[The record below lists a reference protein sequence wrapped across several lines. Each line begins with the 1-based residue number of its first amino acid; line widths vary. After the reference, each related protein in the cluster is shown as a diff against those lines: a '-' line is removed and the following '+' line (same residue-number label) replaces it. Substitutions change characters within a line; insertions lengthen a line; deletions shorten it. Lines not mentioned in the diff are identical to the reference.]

1 MVRLSPSRARTTNR
15 RPGLDFGDTHLMVE
29 AARAFFID
37 GRSQKDVAERLKVS
51 QATVSR
57 LLARARD
64 ENVISF
70 HLRPPPELGLARD
83 LAAKLRRTCVRR
95 VVVVPGGTGKNEGNL
110 AGPAAGVVLEELARI
125 NENPITITASGGQT
139 MQAVFDELIRSLGSA
154 SEWLE
159 LQRTLQFYPA
169 VLATDHSVDPS
180 YPATIATTLA
190 LHVNRAYGE
199 SYRDEGRGRHDGGK
213 ICINANAPS
222 LPENFYTDSRDW
234 DERAAYLVRY
244 KVKATMDKALAA
256 QLFVVGIGRAND
268 KRYEAIL
275 RDMHPDMPARKSDA
289 VAEICWVPITADGRV
304 VEDLAADLVAIE
316 PQQLRDHA
324 VKRTSQVIAI
334 AGGEDKLDAIHAAMI
349 DPCFS
354 ILVTDVIN
362 ARNLMRSEMIG
373 R

>member
-1 MVRLSPSRARTTNR
+1 MATLVPSRARATKR
-15 RPGLDFGDTHLMVE
+15 RPGLDLGDAYQMVE

-37 GRSQKDVAERLKVS
+37 GKSQADVAKQLGIS

-70 HLRPPPELGLARD
+70 HLRPPTELALTHE
-83 LAAKLRRTCVRR
+83 LTTKLRRTCVRR

-110 AGPAAGVVLEELARI
+110 AGPAAGVILEELARI
-125 NENPITITASGGQT
+125 KEDPITITSSGGQT
-139 MQAVFDELIRSLGSA
+139 MQAVFEALIRSLGSS

-159 LQRTLQFYPA
+159 LQRTLHFYPA
-169 VLATDHSVDPS
+169 ALVTDHSVDPS

-199 SYRDEGRGRHDGGK
+199 SYRTEGRRQEDGKK

-222 LPENFYTDSRDW
+222 LPENFYSFSG
-234 DERAAYLVRY
+234 DERATYLERY
-244 KVKATMDKALAA
+244 KVQATMDTASAA
-256 QLFVVGIGRAND
+256 QLFVVGIGRTND
-268 KRYEAIL
+268 DRYTEIL
-275 RDMHPDMPARKSDA
+275 REMDADMPARKEHA
-289 VAEICWVPITADGRV
+289 VAEICWIPMTADGKV
-304 VEDLAADLVAIE
+304 VEDLAADLVAIK

-334 AGGEDKLDAIHAAMI
+334 AGGEDKLAAIHAAMI

-354 ILVTDVIN
+354 ILVTDVVN
-362 ARNLMRSEMIG
+362 ARNLMRSEVIG